1 MYLKLVTLY
10 LCQIYAA
17 VLNVTNSK
25 SEELWCDRVQILA
38 GERAQARSI
47 CIGHRDIKSRT
58 KVMRGIKQ
66 FSRAAL
72 TIAGTELMRRI
83 RKGKFT
89 PDPSQPVV
97 PS

>member
-1 MYLKLVTLY
+1 MARIMKFA

-25 SEELWCDRVQILA
+25 SEEFWCDRVQILT
-38 GERAQARSI
+38 GERAQARAI
-47 CIGHRDIKSRT
+47 RIGHRDIKSRT

-66 FSRAAL
+66 FSRAAP
-72 TIAGTELMRRI
+72 TIARAELMRRI
-83 RKGKFT
+83 RKGQFT